1 MIAQITGRVANA
13 DGAGLVVEVQGIGYA
28 VQVPSGVAASLPAE
42 GDTVTLF
49 THLVL
54 SPNTMELALYGFGSP
69 AALRAFKLLIS
80 TTGVGPRVALG
91 ILGALSV
98 DELADALH
106 ASDVRTLT
114 AAPGV
119 GPKLAQRMCLELG
132 DKMAEQA
139 MELRL
144 SAAGPQRGVSASN
157 AIRED
162 VVEAL
167 VSLGYNRIDARR
179 AAETA
184 LAGAAQGT
192 DTGPLVAAALA
203 ALSAAR

>member
-1 MIAQITGRVANA
+1 MIAQITGRVVNA
-13 DGAGLVVEVQGIGYA
+13 DGALLVVEVQGIGYA
-28 VQVPSGVAASLPAE
+28 VQVPSGAAASPPAE

-49 THLVL
+49 THLAL
-54 SPNTMELALYGFGSP
+54 SPNTMDIALYGFNSS
-69 AALRAFKLLIS
+69 ADLRAFKLLIS
-80 TTGVGPRVALG
+80 TSGVGPRVALG

-106 ASDVRTLT
+106 TNDIRTIT

-139 MELRL
+139 IETRL
-144 SAAGPQRGVSASN
+144 SAGGPLRGASASN
-157 AIRED
+157 AMRED

-179 AAETA
+179 AADLA
-184 LAGAAQGT
+184 LSSTEEGTGA
-192 DTGPLVAAALA
+192 GPLVAAALA
-203 ALSAAR
+203 TLSAAH